1 MIYTV
6 KITFYPKYI
15 NNFSS
20 FHLLSEDEYT
30 ELESILNDNSLFIE
44 NFFRTTKNCFEHL
57 SSENIELNLIN
68 DIEQIELIAK
78 YIDIFDNDFDLFEM
92 ITSNYNDE
100 DNSSITSIS
109 DEDMQDTNN
118 ILKIFNFDLKNKQ
131 NEISNIISENPHLLD
146 DENLSEWYE

>member
-20 FHLLSEDEYT
+20 FHLLSEEEYI
-30 ELESILNDNSLFIE
+30 ELQSIINDDSLFIE

-57 SSENIELNLIN
+57 CPENIELNLIN
-68 DIEQIELIAK
+68 DLEQIEFIAK
-78 YIDIFDNDFDLFEM
+78 YIDMFENDFDLYDM
-92 ITSNYNDE
+92 ITINQE
-100 DNSSITSIS
+100 ENSSITSIS

-131 NEISNIISENPHLLD
+131 NEIDNIITENPHLLD

>member
-20 FHLLSEDEYT
+20 FHLLSEDEYN
-30 ELESILNDNSLFIE
+30 ELESILNDEFLFIE
-44 NFFRTTKNCFEHL
+44 NFFRTTKNCFEYL
-57 SSENIELNLIN
+57 SPENIELNLIN
-68 DIEQIELIAK
+68 DIEQIEFIAK
-78 YIDIFDNDFDLFEM
+78 YIDIFGNDFDLYDM
-92 ITSNYNDE
+92 IITNYNE
-100 DNSSITSIS
+100 QDNSSITSIS

-118 ILKIFNFDLKNKQ
+118 ILKIFNFDLKNKPD
-131 NEISNIISENPHLLD
+131 EIDNIISENPHLLE

>member
-20 FHLLSEDEYT
+20 FHLLSEDEYN
-30 ELESILNDNSLFIE
+30 ELKLILNDESLFIE
-44 NFFRTTKNCFEHL
+44 NFFRTTKNCYEHL

-68 DIEQIELIAK
+68 DIEQIEFIAK
-78 YIDIFDNDFDLFEM
+78 YIDMFGNDFDLYDM
-92 ITSNYNDE
+92 ITTNFIEE
-100 DNSSITSIS
+100 DNSSIDSIS

-118 ILKIFNFDLKNKQ
+118 ILKIFNFDLKNKPD
-131 NEISNIISENPHLLD
+131 EIENIISENPHLLE